1 MMFVIYIACNWH
13 TKCYPARSPLPTTCS
28 LQHGLTTTTVD
39 GNKNPALPA
48 RMYKTYEIIG
58 KTIYQLVQDFF
69 HQQYVCFCVVSLCL
83 LLILL
88 VLNLLMCPI
97 RATLF
102 HINCTL
108 QQTYQVSVC
117 MHAFKHSDSHY
128 VYIVIFMHV
137 KVLYDTWLVGGWTN
151 PSEKKTLV
159 NMGIFPKIK
168 KIFETTTTQL
178 ITSCTCSLPWLLLDF
193 SCMPRPAAPPSCSS
207 ISDKAWRSRCT
218 WQ

>member
-13 TKCYPARSPLPTTCS
+13 TKCYPARSPLPITCS
-28 LQHGLTTTTVD
+28 LQHALTTTTVD

-117 MHAFKHSDSHY
+117 MHAFRFTLR
-128 VYIVIFMHV
+128 VYCHFHACESVVWH
-137 KVLYDTWLVGGWTN
+137 LTGWWLNQPIW
-151 PSEKKTLV
+151 KKSLV

-168 KIFETTTTQL
+168 KKYL
-178 ITSCTCSLPWLLLDF
+178 K
-193 SCMPRPAAPPSCSS
+193 PPQPS
-207 ISDKAWRSRCT
+207 W
-218 WQ
+218 